1 MSVSIVA
8 IPLSIKILSVVAPIA
23 FTALSAGFDNVVEA
37 TDNMLIGSH
46 YSEET
51 NEQKYDVNECKT
63 SYIPETHFLE
73 KAFQTPFMD
82 KNVLLK
88 TLSEHGISIEKNLS
102 NKIVGKISTYTL
114 TFTRDSESEAYNV
127 VISHLEKD
135 NAEEKI
141 QDLASE
147 YSSNVQEESYLS
159 IIEKLKE
166 NNLTLEN
173 EEVLEDDTIVLT
185 INLE

>member
-1 MSVSIVA
+1 M
-8 IPLSIKILSVVAPIA
+8 
-23 FTALSAGFDNVVEA
+23 
-37 TDNMLIGSH
+37 
-46 YSEET
+46 
-51 NEQKYDVNECKT
+51 
-63 SYIPETHFLE
+63 
-73 KAFQTPFMD
+73 
-82 KNVLLK
+82 
-88 TLSEHGISIEKNLS
+88 S